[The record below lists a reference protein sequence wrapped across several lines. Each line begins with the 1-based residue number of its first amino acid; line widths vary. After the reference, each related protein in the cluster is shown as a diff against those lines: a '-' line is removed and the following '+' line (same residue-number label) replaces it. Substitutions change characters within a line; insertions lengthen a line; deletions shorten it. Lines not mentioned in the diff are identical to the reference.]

1 MLAYPVTLEPDTN
14 GTILAQIADIPEAH
28 TFGDDESEALAR
40 AGGALEA
47 ALSAYMDL
55 RRKIP
60 LPSKPERGQRLVS
73 LPLLSEAKVRL
84 YCSMRSAKVC
94 KAELARRL
102 GCQMPQIDRLLDL
115 NHTSRI
121 GQVEAAFRALDKQI
135 VIDIRDRA
143 A

>member
-40 AGGALEA
+40 A
-47 ALSAYMDL
+47 AYMDL
-55 RRKIP
+55 RREIP
-60 LPSKPERGQRLVS
+60 LPSKPERGQRVVS
-73 LPLLSEAKVRL
+73 LPVLSEAKVRL
-84 YCSMRSAKVC
+84 YCSMRTAKVG

-102 GCQMPQIDRLLDL
+102 GCHMPQIDRLLDL

>member
-1 MLAYPVTLEPDTN
+1 MKSGELKRWLEKRGCSFHPTQS
-14 GTILAQIADIPEAH
+14 GHLKVFLRSRVSILPMH
-28 TFGDDESEALAR
+28 G
-40 AGGALEA
+40 AGK
-47 ALSAYMDL
+47 DL
-55 RRKIP
+55 
-60 LPSKPERGQRLVS
+60 RLVS

-102 GCQMPQIDRLLDL
+102 GCHMPQIDRLLDL

>member
-40 AGGALEA
+40 AVGALEA

-55 RRKIP
+55 RREIP

-73 LPLLSEAKVRL
+73 LPVLSEAKVRL
-84 YCSMRSAKVC
+84 YCSMRAAKVG

-102 GCQMPQIDRLLDL
+102 GCHMPQIDRLLDL

-121 GQVEAAFRALDKQI
+121 GQVEAAFRALDKEI